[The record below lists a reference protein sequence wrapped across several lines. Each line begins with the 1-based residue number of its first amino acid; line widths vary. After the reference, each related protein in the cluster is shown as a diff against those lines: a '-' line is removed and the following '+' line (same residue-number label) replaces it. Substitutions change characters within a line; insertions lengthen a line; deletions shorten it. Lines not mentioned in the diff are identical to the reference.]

1 MPAQNK
7 LKNIIDAL
15 SPADITIKGKL
26 FAADSDSITIT
37 CDGVQYD
44 VLLEYIN
51 NSQEIAKIKPGD
63 SIEVKVAP
71 NAKIVQK
78 QIVSPAVVQ
87 GMVDVGSLSRL
98 AGLAREDPT
107 QCCECLCAPG
117 PGFCDCIC
125 DEMARSYQ
133 QSPRRFLR
141 KIVMPLAR

>member
-1 MPAQNK
+1 MAQNK

-37 CDGVQYD
+37 CDGLQYD

-51 NSQEIAKIKPGD
+51 NSQEIAKLKPGD

-78 QIVSPAVVQ
+78 RVVSPAALE
-87 GMVDVGSLSRL
+87 GIVDVGSLSRL

-107 QCCECLCAPG
+107 QCCECLCHTG

-141 KIVMPLAR
+141 KIVTPLAR